1 MYMYAIL
8 VVCTL
13 SLINKI
19 ITLKMSDNFNKFK
32 IMVIAW
38 WDDEKTGHI

>member
-1 MYMYAIL
+1 MMMNVYMYAS
-8 VVCTL
+8 TL
-13 SLINKI
+13 SMINKI